1 MSTRTP
7 MTARTGPEF
16 PLLNRRGGRLPVS
29 TQPGDDRQSSKF
41 RAIKKNELNER
52 FC

>member
-1 MSTRTP
+1 
-7 MTARTGPEF
+7 MTARTGRESL

-41 RAIKKNELNER
+41 RANRENARLLR
-52 FC
+52 FG